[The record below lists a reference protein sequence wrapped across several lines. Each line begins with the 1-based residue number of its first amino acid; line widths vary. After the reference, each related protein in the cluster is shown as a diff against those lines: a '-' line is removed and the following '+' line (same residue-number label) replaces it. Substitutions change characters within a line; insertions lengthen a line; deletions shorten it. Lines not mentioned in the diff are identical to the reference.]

1 MFTNGSAKHRNTE
14 LVESK
19 LSPFEGNKP
28 PPKAADVTRLF
39 EINQTDIVT
48 WVVDRYP
55 YSEPKI
61 PIIYGN
67 VSDAWQANT
76 TLHMPSN
83 STVDIVMSV
92 ANGSMDAVC
101 ISFHGSCAASNSVD
115 TLSKLMCSPDGSP
128 NASPR
133 PQVLGTRLRDWDFP
147 VSIPH

>member
-1 MFTNGSAKHRNTE
+1 MNGSAKHRNTE
-14 LVESK
+14 LVESR
-19 LSPFEGNKP
+19 LSPFESNKP

-55 YSEPKI
+55 YSEAKI
-61 PIIYGN
+61 PFIYGN
-67 VSDAWQANT
+67 VSDAWQAHT

-101 ISFHGSCAASNSVD
+101 ISW
-115 TLSKLMCSPDGSP
+115 LMRRVKFCRYLIKADVFSRWVTQCIFTATSSGY
-128 NASPR
+128 
-133 PQVLGTRLRDWDFP
+133 
-147 VSIPH
+147 

>member
-1 MFTNGSAKHRNTE
+1 MFTNGSAKQRNTE
-14 LVESK
+14 IVEGK

-28 PPKAADVTRLF
+28 PSKTADVTRHF

-55 YSEPKI
+55 YSEAKTPV
-61 PIIYGN
+61 IYGN

-92 ANGSMDAVC
+92 ANGSMDTVC
-101 ISFHGSCAASNSVD
+101 ISWLLRIVEICQYLIKAD
-115 TLSKLMCSPDGSP
+115 ISPDGSP
-128 NASPR
+128 NASSR
-133 PQVLGTRLRDWDFP
+133 PQVLGTGLRDWEFP
-147 VSIPH
+147 VSIRH